1 MKRDTNTRRMAVGRY
16 VSAALSLLSI
26 YLTCAAQGLLPLP
39 AFIRPLPA
47 HMLLLPGIL
56 LLASGINWRCFRRGF
71 CALLRGRPDRDS
83 CAVLAVI
90 LALILCAL
98 GASSGATGCAV
109 LLLTMCSWM
118 DALEGSFPM
127 PSGGSGWFY
136 GVFAAAVCAAVF
148 WGIRGSAVSVILS
161 RVLGILA
168 AASVCPFRLLTGL
181 CASRAARALPVPCND
196 LQTVAA
202 LGTADTVLVQPD
214 GLLTGAPAVSEI
226 HPAGMDEDDFLSLAA
241 SLLQGCDTPDAAY
254 IVSLAQSRGLA
265 LQDASERESLPEGGW
280 HAAIG
285 GRRYFAGTQ
294 EQLQRA
300 GIFAPRADELALSGK
315 TSVCFGME
323 GGMFLG
329 RIALEHPICEDAQD
343 AMQTLAAQRLRLVL
357 PSGAQ
362 PLYTR
367 QLAARFGA
375 DVSDAADAGGQLQQ
389 EGRPVLLVSGE
400 PQAEMREEIPVLSL
414 QTLTDAPVCLRRC
427 RHAVYVGRLLTGLSA
442 ALFVLLVGLAGGLF
456 APALDFGGHPL
467 LCALLSLLIAAVSA
481 LLACIAV
488 PSAPARHP
496 EEEPPQPAQPRP
508 EAVSAEASTTVLRM
522 DELPAVPGK
531 AALEQALLDVPG
543 VLTAEADYET
553 GLILVTGTAD
563 KETLL
568 RAIAEV
574 ASVKEGKQ

>member
-1 MKRDTNTRRMAVGRY
+1 
-16 VSAALSLLSI
+16 
-26 YLTCAAQGLLPLP
+26 
-39 AFIRPLPA
+39 
-47 HMLLLPGIL
+47 
-56 LLASGINWRCFRRGF
+56 
-71 CALLRGRPDRDS
+71 
-83 CAVLAVI
+83 
-90 LALILCAL
+90 
-98 GASSGATGCAV
+98 
-109 LLLTMCSWM
+109 
-118 DALEGSFPM
+118 M

-181 CASRAARALPVPCND
+181 CAARTERALPVPCAG
-196 LQTVAA
+196 LQTVTA
-202 LGTADTVLVQPD
+202 LGTADTVLIEPD
-214 GLLTGAPAVSEI
+214 GLLTGAPVVSEI
-226 HPAGMDEDDFLSLAA
+226 RPAGMDETDFLSLAA
-241 SLLQGCDTPDAAY
+241 SLLQGCDTPDAAC
-254 IVSLAQSRGLA
+254 IVSLAQSRGLT
-265 LQDASERESLPEGGW
+265 LQGASEQEALPDGGW
-280 HAAIG
+280 RAVID
-285 GRRYFAGTQ
+285 GRCYFAGTQ

-329 RIALEHPICEDAQD
+329 RIALERPTYEDAQD
-343 AMQTLAAQRLRLVL
+343 AMQALTSQRLRLVL
-357 PSGAQ
+357 PSGGQ
-362 PLYTR
+362 PLYAR

-375 DVSDAADAGGQLQQ
+375 DVSDAADAVGQLQQ
-389 EGRPVLLVSGE
+389 EGRPVLFVYGE

-427 RHAVYVGRLLTGLSA
+427 RHTVYVGRLLTGLSA
-442 ALFVLLVGLAGGLF
+442 ALFVLLAGLAGGVF
-456 APALDFGGHPL
+456 SPALDLGDRPL
-467 LCALLSLLIAAVSA
+467 LCALLSFFITAVSA

-496 EEEPPQPAQPRP
+496 EEEPPQPAQPQP
-508 EAVSAEASTTVLRM
+508 EAVSADAGTTVLRM

-568 RAIAEV
+568 RAIAEA

>member
-1 MKRDTNTRRMAVGRY
+1 MKQDANTRRMAAGRY
-16 VSAALSLLSI
+16 ASAVLSLLSV
-26 YLTCAAQGLLPLP
+26 YLTCAVQGIVPLP

-47 HMLLLPGIL
+47 QMLLLPGIL
-56 LLASGINWRCFRRGF
+56 LLASGINWRCFRRGIR
-71 CALLRGRPDRDS
+71 ALLRGRPDRDS

-98 GASSGATGCAV
+98 GASSGAAGCAV
-109 LLLTMCSWM
+109 LLLTACSWM
-118 DALEGSFPM
+118 DVWEETLAL

-136 GVFAAAVCAAVF
+136 GIFAAVVCAAVF
-148 WGIRGSAVSVILS
+148 WGIRGSAVSVILG

-181 CASRAARALPVPCND
+181 CASRAERALPVPCND

-214 GLLTGAPAVSEI
+214 GLLTGASAVSDI
-226 HPAGMDEDDFLSLAA
+226 RPAGMDEAGFLSLAA
-241 SLLQGCDTPDAAY
+241 SILQGCDTPDAVCIA
-254 IVSLAQSRGLA
+254 SLAQSRGLA
-265 LQDASERESLPEGGW
+265 LQDISEQESLPDGGW
-280 HAAIG
+280 RAVIG
-285 GRRYFAGTQ
+285 GRRYYAGTQ

-315 TSVCFGME
+315 ASVCFGME

-329 RIALEHPICEDAQD
+329 RIALERPICEDAQD
-343 AMQTLAAQRLRLVL
+343 AVQALAAQRLRLVL
-357 PSGAQ
+357 PCGEQ

-375 DVSDAADAGGQLQQ
+375 DVSDAADAVGQLQQ
-389 EGRPVLLVSGE
+389 EGRPVLLISGE
-400 PQAEMREEIPVLSL
+400 LQAKMREQLPVLSL
-414 QTLTDAPVCLRRC
+414 RTLADAPVCLRRC
-427 RHAVYVGRLLTGLSA
+427 RHAVHMGRLLTGLSA
-442 ALFVLLVGLAGGLF
+442 ALFVLLAGLAGGVF
-456 APALDFGGHPL
+456 SPALDLGDRPL
-467 LCALLSLLIAAVSA
+467 LCALLSFFITAVSA
-481 LLACIAV
+481 FLACIAV
-488 PSAPARHP
+488 PSAPARAP
-496 EEEPPQPAQPRP
+496 AEEPPQPAQPRQ

-543 VLTAEADYET
+543 VLTAEANYET
-553 GLILVTGTAD
+553 GMILVTGAAD

-568 RAIAEV
+568 RAIAEA